1 MQYPHL
7 TPLLHAC
14 TCTPL
19 TPLLHACTCTP
30 LILFGLFFFILGTQ
44 CLNIFL
50 ILFSILYKFI
60 YKLPLEMQMVYIF
73 INTCQNKDRMASKL
87 PSKQAVLLFAS
98 SVRVSTHAIVY
109 SCTEPV
115 PPCCCQAA
123 QISYAKCEFENTRQQ
138 HSTAMPFYFCQM

>member
-1 MQYPHL
+1 MQCPH
-7 TPLLHAC
+7 
-14 TCTPL
+14 L

-30 LILFGLFFFILGTQ
+30 LILFGLFFFIVGTQ

-50 ILFSILYKFI
+50 ILLSFLYTNLYANCLWKC
-60 YKLPLEMQMVYIF
+60 KWSIF

-123 QISYAKCEFENTRQQ
+123 QHSYAKCEFEICNAS
-138 HSTAMPFYFCQM
+138 STAQLCHFIFARCEFEICNTYI